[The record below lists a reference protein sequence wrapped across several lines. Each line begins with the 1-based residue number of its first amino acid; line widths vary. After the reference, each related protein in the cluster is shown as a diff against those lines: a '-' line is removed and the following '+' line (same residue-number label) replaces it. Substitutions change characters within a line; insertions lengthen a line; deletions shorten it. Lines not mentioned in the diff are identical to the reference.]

1 MSDTETQYYGILAE
15 FDTPAQLMHACERV
29 RDAGY
34 AKWDAHSPFPVHGL
48 DTAMGL
54 PNSKLPWIT
63 LVLALTGT
71 ALAFTLQWWTSAVD
85 YKFIISGKPFMSW
98 PAFVP
103 VTFEVTILL
112 GALGTVFGMLGL
124 NKLPQYYH
132 SLFRSQRF
140 ERATDDK
147 FFISIEAADPLF
159 NRKQT
164 LQFLEECGA
173 VHIEMVEL

>member
-71 ALAFTLQWWTSAVD
+71 ALAFT
-85 YKFIISGKPFMSW
+85 F
-98 PAFVP
+98 
-103 VTFEVTILL
+103 
-112 GALGTVFGMLGL
+112 
-124 NKLPQYYH
+124 
-132 SLFRSQRF
+132 
-140 ERATDDK
+140 
-147 FFISIEAADPLF
+147 
-159 NRKQT
+159 
-164 LQFLEECGA
+164 
-173 VHIEMVEL
+173 

>member
-1 MSDTETQYYGILAE
+1 MCSSDL
-15 FDTPAQLMHACERV
+15 
-29 RDAGY
+29 
-34 AKWDAHSPFPVHGL
+34 
-48 DTAMGL
+48 
-54 PNSKLPWIT
+54 
-63 LVLALTGT
+63 
-71 ALAFTLQWWTSAVD
+71 
-85 YKFIISGKPFMSW
+85 KPFMSW